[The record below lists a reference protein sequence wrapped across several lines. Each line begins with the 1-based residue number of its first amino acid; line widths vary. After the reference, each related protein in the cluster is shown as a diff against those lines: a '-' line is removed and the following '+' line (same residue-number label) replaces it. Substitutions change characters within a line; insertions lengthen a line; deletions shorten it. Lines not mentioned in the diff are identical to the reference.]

1 MPESSNSFFGQTR
14 GRVLD
19 LLRQDAK
26 TVNDLAAAL
35 DLTDNA
41 IRAQLADLQSQDLV
55 TTLGQKPGNRK
66 PHVLYALTPKAH
78 ELMSRLYVPVLTT
91 LLELLDET
99 MPPAEVDQL
108 IRGIGQRLARGS
120 LAPGDGKP
128 LKERIDDVCQVLAG
142 LGADASVEKQ
152 GNDWLIRGKG
162 CPLAAVV
169 SKHPDCCK
177 LLESLLSEALDR
189 PVREECAKG
198 TMPQCRFRISA

>member
-1 MPESSNSFFGQTR
+1 MSESPNNFFGQTR

-41 IRAQLADLQSQDLV
+41 VRAQLADLQTQDLV
-55 TTLGQKPGNRK
+55 MTLGQKPGARK
-66 PHVLYALTPKAH
+66 PHALYGLTSKAH
-78 ELMSRLYVPVLTT
+78 ELMSRLYVPVLET

-99 MPPAEVDQL
+99 MPKEKVTQL
-108 IRGIGQRLARGS
+108 IRGVGQRLAQQSCVAADNGS
-120 LAPGDGKP
+120 LKC
-128 LKERIDDVCQVLAG
+128 RIDAVCQLLAG

-152 GNDWLIRGKG
+152 ANDWLICGRG

-169 SKHPDCCK
+169 SKHPHCCK

-189 PVREECAKG
+189 PAHEECVKG
-198 TMPQCRFRISA
+198 AMPQCRFRISA